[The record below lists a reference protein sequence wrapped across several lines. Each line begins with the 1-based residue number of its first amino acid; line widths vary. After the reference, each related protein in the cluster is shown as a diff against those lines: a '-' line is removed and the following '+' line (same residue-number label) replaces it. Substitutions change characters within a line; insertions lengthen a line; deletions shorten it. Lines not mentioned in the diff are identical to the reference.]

1 MVGGSALGA
10 PCCALD
16 WHLGSHGRFLDL
28 GPYLPGLRASTT
40 MCKWASRS
48 VQNTFNVIRKLYHI
62 GYCENFVQRT
72 SGKILKIKT
81 GKIYQDPPA

>member
-48 VQNTFNVIRKLYHI
+48 VQNTFNVIRKLYH
-62 GYCENFVQRT
+62 T
-72 SGKILKIKT
+72 SMYPHRLRLGLGRAIL
-81 GKIYQDPPA
+81 GSMA